1 MSCDITTGRTE
12 ACKESVGGLRNIY
25 IGNYVD
31 GLYADATTAS
41 NLGTDEQI
49 TGLTTDLVVYK
60 FELRGDN
67 NTFEETNENSRDNG
81 TSFWTQTGAI
91 VLKKQ
96 DAATQKALKLLSYG
110 RPHILIE
117 DYNGNFRLAGLQNGV
132 EVSVSTA
139 TGGAMGDL
147 NGYNLSFEGKEKEP
161 AYFVSSAIVGAGLD
175 FDVNA
180 SVINP

>member
-1 MSCDITTGRTE
+1 M
-12 ACKESVGGLRNIY
+12 
-25 IGNYVD
+25 
-31 GLYADATTAS
+31 
-41 NLGTDEQI
+41 
-49 TGLTTDLVVYK
+49 
-60 FELRGDN
+60 
-67 NTFEETNENSRDNG
+67 
-81 TSFWTQTGAI
+81 
-91 VLKKQ
+91 
-96 DAATQKALKLLSYG
+96 LSYG

-161 AYFVSSAIVGAGLD
+161 SYFVSSAIVGAGLD

>member
-1 MSCDITTGRTE
+1 MPCDIATGRTE

-25 IGNYVD
+25 IGNFVS
-31 GLYADATTAS
+31 GLHADVLG
-41 NLGTDEQI
+41 NLDSDEQI
-49 TGLTTDLVVYK
+49 TALGTDLVVYK
-60 FELRGDN
+60 FELRGEN

-81 TSFWTQTGAI
+81 TSFWTQTGSI

-110 RPHILIE
+110 RPHVLIE
-117 DYNGNFRLAGLQNGV
+117 DYNGNFRLAGVQNGV
-132 EVSVSTA
+132 EFTVNTA

-147 NGYNLSFEGKEKEP
+147 NGYNISFEDKETRP
-161 AYFVSSAIVGAGLD
+161 AYFVDATIVGTGLD

-180 SVINP
+180 TVINP

>member
-1 MSCDITTGRTE
+1 MACDIANGRTE

-25 IGNYVD
+25 IANWDADMYD
-31 GLYADATTAS
+31 GLTLGADDSITA
-41 NLGTDEQI
+41 
-49 TGLTTDLVVYK
+49 LVAPVTVYK
-60 FELRGDN
+60 FELRGEN

-81 TSFWTQTGAI
+81 TSFWTQSGSI

-161 AYFVSSAIVGAGLD
+161 AYFVDSTIVGAALA

-180 SVINP
+180 TVINP

>member
-1 MSCDITTGRTE
+1 M
-12 ACKESVGGLRNIY
+12 
-25 IGNYVD
+25 
-31 GLYADATTAS
+31 
-41 NLGTDEQI
+41 
-49 TGLTTDLVVYK
+49 
-60 FELRGDN
+60 
-67 NTFEETNENSRDNG
+67 
-81 TSFWTQTGAI
+81 
-91 VLKKQ
+91 
-96 DAATQKALKLLSYG
+96 LSYG

-147 NGYNLSFEGKEKEP
+147 NGYNLSFEGKEKDP
-161 AYFVSSAIVGAGLD
+161 AYFVDSAIVGAGLD

>member
-31 GLYADATTAS
+31 GLYADATS
-41 NLGTDEQI
+41 NLDADEQI
-49 TGLTTDLVVYK
+49 TSLTTDLVVYK

-161 AYFVSSAIVGAGLD
+161 AYFVSSAIVGSGLD
-175 FDVNA
+175 FNVNA
-180 SVINP
+180 AAVINP